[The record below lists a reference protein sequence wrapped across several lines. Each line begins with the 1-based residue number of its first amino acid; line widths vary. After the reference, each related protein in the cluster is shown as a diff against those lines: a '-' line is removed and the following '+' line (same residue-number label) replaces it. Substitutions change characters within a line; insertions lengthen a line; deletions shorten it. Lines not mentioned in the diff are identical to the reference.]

1 MKRFKTPDGKFFKAH
16 FESGRIVKIVCEGEE
31 AAFALDA
38 DFSARSLGLGG
49 RSTALDL
56 SGSRRRYWIHSE
68 KDRHILS
75 WPGGCLELIEEELA
89 SAVGGVAKELQPLR
103 LTMPGKVVDV
113 KIKPGDLVEKG
124 QCLLVVEA
132 MKMENNLLAL
142 GAARVEKVLVK
153 KEDRLESGAVLVTF
167 IAP

>member
-1 MKRFKTPDGKFFKAH
+1 M
-16 FESGRIVKIVCEGEE
+16 
-31 AAFALDA
+31 
-38 DFSARSLGLGG
+38 
-49 RSTALDL
+49 
-56 SGSRRRYWIHSE
+56 
-68 KDRHILS
+68 
-75 WPGGCLELIEEELA
+75 A
-89 SAVGGVAKELQPLR
+89 SAVEGLAKELHPLR